1 MNQRASETKDEA
13 PPRPPRYREPGI
25 PEQSAWDALVGD
37 GREPGVYRPRR
48 AAPDGDLRAG
58 RSGLNHTSAPSRPTA
73 DGESEWSWE
82 LTPTASG
89 VPSAQ
94 PSLTVIAL
102 ALAGIATAL
111 WAVALPGVAPERING
126 WGLLPGLPA
135 QWYLAFSVSM
145 ASLII
150 TVVATGGRLWL
161 RAVPFVIF
169 CLIVFGTT
177 SVVYKVPRY
186 AWTYKHIGVTEYL
199 LEHGVPA
206 LDVDIYQ
213 NFPGFF
219 YLAGI
224 VHQVTTIPLTLMA
237 RYSEL
242 GFALLNAVAVYWAIG
257 ALSRSVGVRGTATVL
272 FTLTNWIGQN
282 YFAPQAIA
290 FPCAVF
296 VIGGYLRLLALNHG
310 RPRRGRLWSQL
321 SRPQHEQFWASPLPV
336 VLILAVF
343 AFIVVSHQF
352 TPVAL
357 LLQVLAVSAVLLV
370 RLPWLVVVMGVFQ
383 LLWML
388 HAYPFISRHFS
399 LLQFSGYD
407 NIRPPEAQK
416 PVLPGTEVMAQ
427 IPHALVLFVVVGTI
441 AGALL
446 ALIRQR
452 AVSSV
457 LLPGVLAA
465 APIALVFAQS
475 YGQEG
480 ILRAYLFALPWCC
493 LVIARDLL
501 QADRLRSSV
510 IVTAA
515 TVTVLFSLAL
525 LLVPSTLGNELTSR
539 IDAADVAA
547 DRWFERNTPDGSE
560 LLLLVPAYPSRST
573 GNYTVH
579 VLQDDPLSPALLHD
593 LSGFS
598 QATKTGK
605 ELYKFTRSYVASQ
618 DRYHDMYLA
627 LGPTQ
632 EQYLR
637 LYGLVG
643 PGEYQ
648 DYVSRLSADKTHFE
662 LVYSNDGSYLFKAL

>member
-1 MNQRASETKDEA
+1 MNQPVSETRDGT
-13 PPRPPRYREPGI
+13 PPRPLRQPEPGT
-25 PEQSAWDALVGD
+25 PAQSALDALVEN
-37 GREPGVYRPRR
+37 GRQTDVRGRR
-48 AAPDGDLRAG
+48 AVSNWDLPAER
-58 RSGLNHTSAPSRPTA
+58 LDQTSARSRTA
-73 DGESEWSWE
+73 DGWSEWSWE
-82 LTPTASG
+82 LTPTDSG
-89 VPSAQ
+89 VRSARFS
-94 PSLTVIAL
+94 PTAVAL
-102 ALAGIATAL
+102 VLAGVATVL
-111 WAVALPGVAPERING
+111 WAVALPGVAPERTNG

-135 QWYLAFSVSM
+135 LWYLAFAVSM
-145 ASLII
+145 ASLLIA
-150 TVVATGGRLWL
+150 VVATDGRLWL
-161 RAVPFVIF
+161 RAIPFVIF
-169 CLIVFGTT
+169 CLIVLGTT
-177 SVVYKVPRY
+177 SVIYEVPRY

-199 LEHGVPA
+199 IENGVPA

-224 VHQVTTIPLTLMA
+224 VHEVTNIPLMLMA
-237 RYSEL
+237 RYSEF
-242 GFALLNAVAVYWAIG
+242 GFALLNAAAVYWAIG

-290 FPCAVF
+290 FPCAVL
-296 VIGGYLRLLALNHG
+296 VIGGYLRLLAINHG

-321 SRPQHEQFWASPLPV
+321 SRPQHEHFWASPLAV
-336 VLILAVF
+336 ILVLFVF
-343 AFIVVSHQF
+343 AFVVVSHQF
-352 TPVAL
+352 TPVVV

-370 RLPWLVVVMGVFQ
+370 RRPWLVAVMGVFE

-399 LLQFSGYD
+399 LVQFSGYD

-427 IPHALVLFVVVGTI
+427 IPHVLVLFVVVATV

-446 ALIRQR
+446 ALKRQR
-452 AVSSV
+452 SLSSV

-465 APIALVFAQS
+465 APIALVFGQS

-501 QADRLRSSV
+501 QADRLRSSAG
-510 IVTAA
+510 VTAA
-515 TVTVLFSLAL
+515 TLMVLFPLAVL
-525 LLVPSTLGNELTSR
+525 FVPSTLGNELTNR

-593 LSGFS
+593 LAGFS
-598 QATKTGK
+598 GAAKTGK
-605 ELYKFTRSYVASQ
+605 ELHDFTRSYVAVQ
-618 DRYHDMYLA
+618 DPYHDIYLA

-643 PGEYQ
+643 PKEYQ
-648 DYVSRLSADKTHFE
+648 DYLSRLSADKTHFE
-662 LVYSNDGSYLFKAL
+662 LVYSSDGSYLFKAL